1 MKQLYNYK
9 SNNRSGFILKR
20 ILVTVIFTFSLMVS
34 FGSVLAQKVSLT
46 LKNAS
51 IKEVLFELNEKNDFG
66 IAFNEKD
73 VINNTKR
80 ITATFKDVSVE
91 DVLKK
96 CFEGTTLNYSVDG
109 NAITVYDA
117 VPQIKKDSITRK
129 VNISGKVV
137 DTKKTPIAGATL
149 IVLGTTQGAIT
160 DDKGL
165 FNIVANTGTELEI
178 SFVGFKTM
186 KMKITEAK
194 TNLIITLDADAMVM
208 DDVVVTGFINKN
220 KNSFTG
226 SVKSLNI
233 EELKSVSNN
242 NLIGAIAMMTPGL
255 RIVENNQ
262 QGSNPNR
269 LPEMVIRGAS
279 SLSTEADSKANQP
292 VIILDGVEITLR
304 DLYDIDINDIERVDI
319 LKDASATALYGEKAS
334 NGVIVVERKKVL
346 NEKLR
351 LRYNFDSSFD
361 FPDLNTY
368 DYLNAAD
375 KLEFERLAGLYNF
388 QIYDEYED
396 YNKKKKLV
404 RKGIDTDWL
413 SQPLRS
419 GYSINNSVGA
429 SGRGNG
435 MTYRINA
442 NYKTTHGVMKGDY
455 RNNIGLSSFLSYHV
469 ANKVTVSYTLSFANT
484 KSKESPYG
492 KFSDY
497 VMMNPYDSPY
507 DEYGNLI
514 KLLSWETTNPLY
526 ESSCGNSIKQNS
538 TKLTNS
544 INARWDV
551 AKGFFVTAN
560 GSITNENVADDLF
573 KSPTSADFIK
583 EPELDRK
590 GSYTINKTTNNR
602 YEGKMVLNYSKEFGE
617 GTLLSLNLGGE
628 ISKETSVY
636 DGYTA
641 TGFYKESLNKPN
653 FAAQFLQPGRPS
665 GGEDV
670 SASMAMIASANF
682 ILKNKYFVDGSFRR
696 SGSSKF
702 GANNRYAPFWAA
714 GIGWNL
720 HNEDFAK
727 KDWIKTF
734 RLRYSYGV
742 TGNVSFDAY
751 QAITTYQYNNDNFY
765 LHGIGAI
772 PRAMGN
778 NDLTWQSTGMH
789 DIGANIDLFDERL
802 SITLDYYRKDTKDML
817 IDLAIP
823 PSVGQSS
830 IMANLGKM
838 RNTGFE
844 FDISAVLVRTK
855 DWRFS
860 LKFNGAYNKN
870 TILSISNAL
879 EKMNEENGA
888 DKSMA
893 PKIMYFEG
901 ESSTAIYAV
910 KSAGINPATGQ
921 EVFINRRGQYTLVYD
936 PNDKIA
942 LGDRTPFME
951 GAIFPTLTYKNISVS
966 AAIQYQFGGQ
976 IYNQTRA
983 NNVENVNPKHNVDQ
997 RAFDQRW
1004 KKTNDIPPYL
1014 DIANRESR
1022 EGMHT
1027 SRFIEDDNTLQFTTI
1042 EVGYE
1047 FNPEIL
1053 KKIGF
1058 KRLRLSFSA
1067 SQPFRISTVRYERG
1081 TEYPFS
1087 RGYTFS
1093 ISPTF

>member
-1 MKQLYNYK
+1 MKQLYNHK
-9 SNNRSGFILKR
+9 SNNRSGFVLKR
-20 ILVTVIFTFSLMVS
+20 ILVTVMLTFSIITAS
-34 FGSVLAQKVSLT
+34 GSIFAQKVSLT

-51 IKEVLFELNEKNDFG
+51 IKEFLLELNKKNDFG

-73 VINNTKR
+73 IIYNTKR

-91 DVLKK
+91 HILTECLQGTSLDYRV
-96 CFEGTTLNYSVDG
+96 EGS
-109 NAITVYDA
+109 AITIYSTE
-117 VPQIKKDSITRK
+117 PQVKRDSSKTK
-129 VNISGKVV
+129 ISINGKVLESKNV
-137 DTKKTPIAGATL
+137 PIIGATVF
-149 IVLGTTQGAIT
+149 VLGTTQGAIT
-160 DDKGL
+160 DNNGN
-165 FNIVANTGTELEI
+165 FNIVANVGSELEV
-178 SFVGFKTM
+178 SFVGFKTT
-186 KMKITEAK
+186 KVKVTGAK
-194 TNLIITLDADAMVM
+194 TNLIITMETDAMVM

-226 SVKSLNI
+226 SVKSLNV

-255 RIVENNQ
+255 RIVENNKF
-262 QGSNPNR
+262 GSNPNK
-269 LPEMVIRGAS
+269 LPEMVIRGSS
-279 SLSTEADSKANQP
+279 SLSTEADNMANQP

-346 NEKLR
+346 NDKLR

-361 FPDLNTY
+361 VPDLNTY
-368 DYLNAAD
+368 NYLNAVD

-396 YNKKKKLV
+396 YNRKKILT

-419 GYSINNSVGA
+419 GYSINNSIGA

-442 NYKTTHGVMKGDY
+442 NYKTTKGVMKDDY
-455 RNNIGLSSFLSYHV
+455 RNNIGLSSFLSYHI
-469 ANKVTVSYTLSFANT
+469 ANKVTVSYTLSFSDT

-507 DEYGNLI
+507 DEYGNLV

-526 ESSCGNSIKQNS
+526 ESTSGNTIKQGN
-538 TKLTNS
+538 TKLINS
-544 INARWDV
+544 LNARWDV
-551 AKGFFVTAN
+551 AKGFYVTAN
-560 GSITNENVADDLF
+560 GSITNENVVDDLF
-573 KSPTSADFIK
+573 QSPTSADFIK

-590 GSYTINKTTNNR
+590 GRYTMKKTTNNR
-602 YEGKMVLNYSKEFGE
+602 YEGKAVLNYNKGFGE

-628 ISKETSVY
+628 ISKDVSIY

-641 TGFYKESLNKPN
+641 TGFYKENLNKPN
-653 FAAQFLQPGRPS
+653 FAAQYQQAGRPA
-665 GGEDV
+665 GGEDI
-670 SASMAMIASANF
+670 SAAMGLIVSANF
-682 ILKNKYFVDGSFRR
+682 ILKNKYFVDGSLRR

-702 GANNRYAPFWAA
+702 GANNRYAPFWAT
-714 GIGWNL
+714 GIGWNI
-720 HNEDFAK
+720 HNEAFAK

-742 TGNVSFDAY
+742 TGNVRFDAY
-751 QAITTYQYNNDNFY
+751 QAITTYKYNNENFY
-765 LHGIGAI
+765 LHGIGAV

-802 SITLDYYRKDTKDML
+802 SITLDYYRKNTKDML
-817 IDLAIP
+817 IALAIP
-823 PSVGQSS
+823 PSVGQQS

-844 FDISAVLVRTK
+844 FDISAVFVRTK

-860 LKFNGAYNKN
+860 MKFNGAYNQNK
-870 TILSISNAL
+870 ILSISNAL
-879 EKMNEENGA
+879 KKMNEDNSA
-888 DKSMA
+888 DKSA
-893 PKIMYFEG
+893 SPKIMYFEG
-901 ESSTAIYAV
+901 QSSTAIYAV

-921 EVFINRRGQYTLVYD
+921 EVFIDRRGQYTLVYN

-942 LGDRTPFME
+942 LGDETPFME
-951 GAIFPTLTYKNISVS
+951 GAIFPTISYRNLS
-966 AAIQYQFGGQ
+966 ITAAIQYRFGGQ

-1014 DIANRESR
+1014 DIANRDAR

-1027 SRFIEDDNTLQFTTI
+1027 SRFIENDNTLQFSTI

-1047 FNPEIL
+1047 FNPDLI
-1053 KKIGF
+1053 KKLGF